1 MPNDSGYCRR
11 QAAECAARAEQASD
25 REIQE
30 FFVRMRRVW
39 IAVADRFDVV
49 DEPPDR
55 QKAASDAPRLQ

>member
-39 IAVADRFDVV
+39 MAVADRFDVV
-49 DEPPDR
+49 DSSDGR
-55 QKAASDAPRLQ
+55 KLARDAARLQ